1 MKIDDIVEMI
11 VIKNRD
17 KALALSR
24 GRTPIPFNRKKEG
37 KDGSRSVGFVKKF
50 WRVSCLEKSSRI
62 AGPTLTASCGW

>member
-1 MKIDDIVEMI
+1 MKINDIVEMI

-24 GRTPIPFNRKKEG
+24 GRTHIPFTRKEEG

-50 WRVSCLEKSSRI
+50 WRVRCLEKSNRI
-62 AGPTLTASCGW
+62 AGPTLRAS